1 MVKRLSIALF
11 IGLHSLAISQEIIE
25 LETFVVTAQ
34 YEKTEKEK
42 AIKEHQGEKAIGESW
57 LLHHL
62 RILRKS
68 LEE

>member
-1 MVKRLSIALF
+1 MSKEQLKL
-11 IGLHSLAISQEIIE
+11 LDQIIE
-25 LETFVVTAQ
+25 HAKILDRI
-34 YEKTEKEK
+34 EKEK

-62 RILRKS
+62 RILRNS